1 MKKLL
6 ITIFLFLFFTS
17 PLLAATLVE
26 IKSEGTVSR
35 IYSDGKK
42 ARMEA
47 DKGNYTI
54 IDPNTATA
62 YSVMDSERQ
71 VMKLELSG
79 GGKSDTSKANVKI
92 ENKGKG
98 PEIAGYTTRKYDF
111 FVNGQFC
118 GSLYN
123 SKKAMKDAKLEPL
136 YTFIQAISSKMLEL
150 SRQLS
155 VQHDPCIQ
163 ANTTLTEKA
172 LELGLSLKSVEKTG
186 VVSSEIIKIEKRAKL
201 PKGAFTVPADYKVI
215 DVNKMHN
222 SMQKEL
228 QGKGSKG
235 TSMDEM
241 MRQLQESGDFPPE
254 MLEQM
259 KQMQQK

>member
-6 ITIFLFLFFTS
+6 ITTFLFLFFTS

-35 IYSDGKK
+35 IYSDGNK

-54 IDPNTATA
+54 IDPKTATA

-71 VMKLELSG
+71 VMKLELSDD
-79 GGKSDTSKANVKI
+79 GKNDTPKANVKI

-98 PEIAGYTTRKYDF
+98 PEIAGYKTKKYDF
-111 FVNGQFC
+111 FVDGQFC

-136 YTFIQAISSKMLEL
+136 YAFIQAISSKMLEL
-150 SRQLS
+150 SRHLS

-172 LELGLSLKSVEKTG
+172 LELGLSLKSVEKSG

-201 PKGAFTVPADYKVI
+201 PKGAFTVPADYKVV

-222 SMQKEL
+222 SMQQEL
-228 QGKGSKG
+228 QKKGLDMEK
-235 TSMDEM
+235 M

-254 MLEQM
+254 MMEQM
-259 KQMQQK
+259 QKMQQQ

>member
-6 ITIFLFLFFTS
+6 ITATLLLFFTS

-54 IDPNTATA
+54 IDPVTSTA

-71 VMKLELSG
+71 VMKLELSDD
-79 GGKSDTSKANVKI
+79 GKSVVSKVNIKI
-92 ENKGKG
+92 EKKGNG
-98 PEIAGYTTRKYDF
+98 PKIAGYKTKKYDF
-111 FVNGQFC
+111 FVDGQFC

-136 YTFIQAISSKMLEL
+136 YAFIQSISSKMLEL
-150 SRQLS
+150 SNHLN

-163 ANTTLTEKA
+163 ANTALTEKA
-172 LELGLSLKSVEKTG
+172 LELGLSLKSVEKDG
-186 VVSSEIIKIEKRAKL
+186 VVSSEIIKIDKRAKL
-201 PKGAFTVPADYKVI
+201 PKGAFSVPADYKVV

-222 SMQKEL
+222 AMQQEL
-228 QGKGSKG
+228 QKKGVDMEK
-235 TSMDEM
+235 M
-241 MRQLQESGDFPPE
+241 MRQIQESGQFSPE
-254 MLEQM
+254 MMEQM
-259 KQMQQK
+259 KQMQHQ

>member
-6 ITIFLFLFFTS
+6 ITTFLFLFFTS

-54 IDPNTATA
+54 IDPETRTA

-71 VMKLELSG
+71 VMKLLLSDD
-79 GGKSDTSKANVKI
+79 GKGSTSKTKVAI
-92 ENKGKG
+92 ENKGNG
-98 PEIAGYTTRKYDF
+98 PEIAGYKTKKYDF
-111 FVNGQFC
+111 FVDGRFC

-136 YTFIQAISSKMLEL
+136 YAFIQSINSKMLEL

-155 VQHDPCIQ
+155 IQHDPCIQ
-163 ANTTLTEKA
+163 ANTVLTEKA
-172 LELGLSLKSVEKTG
+172 LELGLSLKSVEKNG
-186 VVSSEIIKIEKRAKL
+186 IVSSEIIKIEKRAKL

-228 QGKGSKG
+228 QGKGPKG

-241 MRQLQESGDFPPE
+241 MRQLQESGDFPAE
-254 MLEQM
+254 MMEQM
-259 KQMQQK
+259 KQMKQQ